1 MRDHQPNVE
10 ILSEQVL
17 LTTPIFT
24 IREAR
29 LRYRTYGVDRSLSGD
44 WSRLVT
50 LVNADRGDSVAAVVV
65 DTARDE
71 IVLVEQFRFP
81 TLGHGSGWLV
91 ELVAGMVDA
100 GEAPE
105 TAIRREIREEIGY
118 DVRVL
123 EEISTLHLSPGGSSE
138 RVTLFYAEIDDS
150 LRVGEGGGRAD
161 EAENIARRVVPL
173 GDLSAMLDNGTI
185 QDAKTLAGL
194 LWLHRRRSRS

>member
-1 MRDHQPNVE
+1 MPDRKRTVE

-17 LTTPIFT
+17 LTTRIFT

-29 LRYRTYGVDRSLSGD
+29 LRYRTYGADRSLSD
-44 WSRLVT
+44 EWSRPVT

-71 IVLVEQFRFP
+71 LVLVEQFRFP

-100 GEAPE
+100 NEAPE

-118 DVRVL
+118 DVRAL
-123 EEISTLHLSPGGSSE
+123 ERISTFYPSPGGSSE
-138 RVTLFYAEIDDS
+138 RVTLFCAEIDDS

-173 GDLSAMLDNGTI
+173 GDLTGLLDSGTI

-194 LWLHRRRSRS
+194 LWLHRKRSRP